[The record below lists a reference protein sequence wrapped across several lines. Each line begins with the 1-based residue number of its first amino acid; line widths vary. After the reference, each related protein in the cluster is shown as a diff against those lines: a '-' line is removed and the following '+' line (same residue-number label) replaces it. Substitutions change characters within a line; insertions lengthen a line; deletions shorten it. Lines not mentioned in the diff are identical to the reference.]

1 MGGCA
6 CVLVRVCRCMS
17 GCVSMRFN
25 MFLMRLFK
33 VVFEEN
39 IIPLPSVLKVCLWQ

>member
-17 GCVSMRFN
+17 GCVSIN
-25 MFLMRLFK
+25 MFLTRLFK